1 MPIYIPQTT
10 NLLGIY
16 RQGQSDRQAFDDRQ
30 LAIEERREA
39 KAAKAT
45 RDRLLRRA
53 LGVGEEPQPQTMGL
67 PGSGTLM
74 PSRRPVQSTI
84 RPRVQG
90 NIDIYN
96 RPTVNNPDGSISTV
110 RSISVGTD
118 QGEVLIPTVSDD
130 GRILSEQE
138 AFDQYRKTG
147 KHLGIFNTPDEATT
161 YAESLHQQQEQQYGG
176 GAPGTISPKDAP
188 RWDEQTQSYE
198 EAGAEAPIVAAP
210 QPKRGLDQGALRKL
224 MAVDLETATKLQ
236 DAFSKMD
243 KAELDRH
250 KAKNEALG
258 QVAAYLSNIPMQR
271 RGAELRRVAPQLM
284 AAGWTPDELN
294 NANLTNEGLSSYQAL
309 AMDVDKIID
318 NAASERKFKADQDYR
333 AATLGQGERRIGIAE
348 GALGLARQREGRI
361 AGGGSDDG
369 GDSTSYLLGVAGLD

>member
-30 LAIEERREA
+30 LALEERREA
-39 KAAKAT
+39 KAAKAE
-45 RDRLLRRA
+45 RDRLFRRA
-53 LGVGEEPQPQTMGL
+53 LGVDGEQQPQTMGL
-67 PGSGTLM
+67 PGSG
-74 PSRRPVQSTI
+74 STS
-84 RPRVQG
+84 PAPME
-90 NIDIYN
+90 Y
-96 RPTVNNPDGSISTV
+96 
-110 RSISVGTD
+110 
-118 QGEVLIPTVSDD
+118 E
-130 GRILSEQE
+130 
-138 AFDQYRKTG
+138 
-147 KHLGIFNTPDEATT
+147 
-161 YAESLHQQQEQQYGG
+161 G

-188 RWDEQTQSYE
+188 RWDEQTQSYG
-198 EAGAEAPIVAAP
+198 EAGAEAPIVAAAP
-210 QPKRGLDQGALRKL
+210 PKRGLDQEALRGL
-224 MAVDLETATKLQ
+224 MVVDIEGATKLIE
-236 DAFSKMD
+236 AFSKMD

-318 NAASERKFKADQDYR
+318 NARSDKEFDATERHRRETEA
-333 AATLGQGERRIGIAE
+333 QGRERIGISQ
-348 GALGLARQREGRI
+348 GALDVARQRSARAAAKGEETDN
-361 AGGGSDDG
+361 SDLN
-369 GDSTSYLLGVAGLD
+369 YLLGGN

>member
-1 MPIYIPQTT
+1 MPIYIPQAT

-16 RQGQSDRQAFDDRQ
+16 RQGQSDRQDFDDRQ
-30 LAIEERREA
+30 LALEERREA
-39 KAAKAT
+39 KAAKAQ

-53 LGVGEEPQPQTMGL
+53 LGVGGEQQPQATGL
-67 PGSGTLM
+67 PGSG
-74 PSRRPVQSTI
+74 
-84 RPRVQG
+84 
-90 NIDIYN
+90 
-96 RPTVNNPDGSISTV
+96 SISP
-110 RSISVGTD
+110 SPM
-118 QGEVLIPTVSDD
+118 EY
-130 GRILSEQE
+130 E
-138 AFDQYRKTG
+138 
-147 KHLGIFNTPDEATT
+147 
-161 YAESLHQQQEQQYGG
+161 G

-188 RWDEQTQSYE
+188 RWDEQTQSYG
-198 EAGAEAPIVAAP
+198 EAGAEAPIVAAA
-210 QPKRGLDQGALRKL
+210 QPKRGLDPEAMREL
-224 MAVDLETATKLQ
+224 AVVDLETFTKLT

-318 NAASERKFKADQDYR
+318 NAASERKFAADQDYR

-348 GALGLARQREGRI
+348 GALQVARERSARAAAKGEETDNSDLNYLM
-361 AGGGSDDG
+361 GGN
-369 GDSTSYLLGVAGLD
+369 